1 MWLHAKGGRRLR
13 GMASTFHMNS
23 VIVYNDAHLGW
34 SHAQGYPMLR
44 VLTDVVNCFLC
55 THRKKEKTF
64 IHCTHCQNY
73 LTTSCLEIM

>member
-1 MWLHAKGGRRLR
+1 MRLHAKGGRRLR

-23 VIVYNDAHLGW
+23 VIVYNDAHLGL
-34 SHAQGYPMLR
+34 SHAQGNPMLR
-44 VLTDVVNCFLC
+44 VLTAVANCFLC

-64 IHCTHCQNY
+64 IYCTHCQNY